1 MLKDINTH
9 QHDSVISL
17 DEATHIYTIRQD
29 KSYKSVTTFV
39 KSLFKKF
46 DSDLIIDKMMKS
58 KYWPNNKYYGKTK
71 EEIKEEWKQNG
82 LESSALG
89 TRLHLNIEYFYNNIL
104 DKTMEF
110 TSEFEMFLKFYDNNK
125 HLVPY
130 RTEWLIFD
138 EDLKMAGSIDM
149 VFKEEKDGNTYYHI
163 YDWKRSKDIKK
174 DNKYGNCLIE
184 ELNYIPD
191 SNFWHYSLQL
201 NIYKYILEKN
211 YSIKIKDMFLVQI
224 HPNKTTYQK
233 HKVYELN
240 NEIQALINYR
250 KLNT

>member
-9 QHDSVISL
+9 PHDSVISL

-29 KSYKSVTTFV
+29 KSYKSVTTLV

-46 DSDLIIDKMMKS
+46 DSDLIIDKMMRS
-58 KYWPNNKYYGKTK
+58 KNWPNNKYFGKTK
-71 EEIKEEWKQNG
+71 EEIKQGWTKNG

-89 TRLHLNIEYFYNNIL
+89 TRLHLNIEYFYNNVL

-110 TSEFEMFLKFYDNNK
+110 TKEFEMFLEFYNNNR
-125 HLVPY
+125 HLIPY

-138 EDLKMAGSIDM
+138 EDLKMAGSVDM
-149 VFKEEKDGNTYYHI
+149 LFKEEKDGQTYYHI
-163 YDWKRSKDIKK
+163 YDWKRSKEIKK
-174 DNKYGNCLIE
+174 HNNYDNCLVKG
-184 ELNYIPD
+184 LDHLPD
-191 SNFWHYSLQL
+191 SNYWHYSLQL

-211 YSIKIKDMFLVQI
+211 YSIMITDMFLVQI
-224 HPNKTTYQK
+224 HPNFKTYEK
-233 HKVYELN
+233 HKVCDLSE
-240 NEIQALINYR
+240 EINSLIEYR

>member
-9 QHDSVISL
+9 PHDSVISL

-29 KSYKSVTTFV
+29 KSYKSVTTLV

-46 DSDLIIDKMMKS
+46 DSDLIIDKMMRS
-58 KYWPNNKYYGKTK
+58 KHWPNNKYFGKTK
-71 EEIKEEWKQNG
+71 EEIKQGWTKNG

-110 TSEFEMFLKFYDNNK
+110 TKEFEMFLEFYNNNR
-125 HLVPY
+125 HLIPY

-138 EDLKMAGSIDM
+138 EDLKMAGSVDM
-149 VFKEEKDGNTYYHI
+149 LFKEEKDGQTYYHI
-163 YDWKRSKDIKK
+163 YDWKRSKEIKK
-174 DNKYGNCLIE
+174 HNNYDNCLVKG
-184 ELNYIPD
+184 LDHLPD
-191 SNFWHYSLQL
+191 SNYWHYSLQL

-211 YSIKIKDMFLVQI
+211 YSIMITDMFLVQI
-224 HPNKTTYQK
+224 HPNFKTYVK
-233 HKVYELN
+233 HKVCDLSE
-240 NEIQALINYR
+240 EIISLIEYR

>member
-9 QHDSVISL
+9 PHDSVISL

-82 LESSALG
+82 LESSILG
-89 TRLHLNIEYFYNNIL
+89 TKLHLNIEYFYNNIL

-110 TSEFEMFLKFYDNNK
+110 TVEFDVRF
-125 HLVPY
+125 
-130 RTEWLIFD
+130 TT
-138 EDLKMAGSIDM
+138 AG
-149 VFKEEKDGNTYYHI
+149 
-163 YDWKRSKDIKK
+163 
-174 DNKYGNCLIE
+174 L
-184 ELNYIPD
+184 
-191 SNFWHYSLQL
+191 
-201 NIYKYILEKN
+201 
-211 YSIKIKDMFLVQI
+211 
-224 HPNKTTYQK
+224 
-233 HKVYELN
+233 
-240 NEIQALINYR
+240 
-250 KLNT
+250 